1 VNRRHGVGTVA
12 SGSMERRAAADGLT
26 LKAYRGDGAAL
37 LAFDVD
43 ESLSAQLAGFAIQY
57 TPPGGDPKW
66 LFNRLTFDDPITAA
80 TTPDQRRQIS
90 TPTNLAPIQKFHW
103 SHFPSSPVP
112 GDFTYT
118 ATAMLFKSGSERD
131 LEPGPTA
138 SVQIDLL
145 PQTHPNFQLGFTRG
159 YVSSQAYANRFGN
172 APIAPS
178 PAPIDFDTA
187 PFQPAY
193 EWLGFDARKLIFGI
207 LDEAVNDPDT
217 TLDVFAY
224 DLDEPDVISKLQ
236 ALGPRLRIFM
246 DDAKLH
252 TKPNAEGVLPQ
263 EVDAHNAFVQSAGT
277 DNVKVGHFS
286 RFAHSKVLIL
296 KRAGRPVKV
305 LAGSANFSVRGL
317 YVQTNNVFVF
327 DDEQAA
333 ALHEQAFEQAWNHP
347 LSQFDTSDI
356 AAQWFP
362 LTGDGLPACSLSFSP
377 HPNPGVS
384 LDPIAQAIQGAQ
396 SSVLFSIMEI
406 GASSGVVAD
415 QIRGLPQRKGLY
427 AFGTTQKLDGALK
440 VTTPADPSSP
450 FIPFDY
456 LQSKVPP
463 PFQAE
468 VSGGAGQVIHNK
480 FVVCDFNDASPVV
493 YAGSSNLAAGGEL
506 DNGDN
511 LAAFTDREVA
521 TAYAVQAIEL
531 VDHYR
536 FRAVQQAATTAQPLR
551 LKRASEHWAA
561 DFFDPSSP
569 RFLERELFVRPAP
582 SA

>member
-1 VNRRHGVGTVA
+1 
-12 SGSMERRAAADGLT
+12 MERRSAADGLT

-43 ESLSAQLAGFAIQY
+43 ESLSGQLAGFAIQY

-80 TTPDQRRQIS
+80 TTPDQRRSIATS
-90 TPTNLAPIQKFHW
+90 THEAPIQKFHW
-103 SHFPSSPVP
+103 SHFPSNPLP
-112 GDFTYT
+112 GEFTYT
-118 ATAMLFKSGSERD
+118 ATAMLFKSGTESE
-131 LEPGPTA
+131 LEEGPTA

-159 YVSSQAYANRFGN
+159 YVSSQAYASRFGN

-178 PAPIDFDTA
+178 PAPIDYDTG
-187 PFQPAY
+187 PFQAAY
-193 EWLGFDARKLIFGI
+193 EWLGFDARRLIFGI
-207 LDEAVNDPDT
+207 LEEAVNDPDV

-224 DLDEPDVISKLQ
+224 DLDEPDVIRKLQ

-252 TKPNAEGVLPQ
+252 TKANAEGVFPQ
-263 EVDAHNAFVQSAGT
+263 EVDARKAFELSAGA

-296 KRAGRPVKV
+296 KRGGTPVKV

-327 DDEQAA
+327 DDPQAA
-333 ALHEQAFEQAWNHP
+333 ALHEQAFEQAWNNQ
-347 LSQFDTSDI
+347 LSQFDTSPI

-384 LDPIAQAIQGAQ
+384 LDPIAAAIKGAN

-406 GASSGVVAD
+406 GSASGAVAD
-415 QIRGLPQRKGLY
+415 QIRGLTDRTGLY
-427 AFGTTQKLDGALK
+427 AFGTTQKLDGRIK
-440 VTTPADPSSP
+440 VTTQADPNSP
-450 FIPFDY
+450 FIPFSY

-468 VSGGAGQVIHNK
+468 ISGGSGQVIHNK
-480 FVVCDFNDASPVV
+480 FVVCDFNDANPVV
-493 YAGSSNLAAGGEL
+493 YAGSSNLAAGGETE
-506 DNGDN
+506 NGDN
-511 LAAFTDREVA
+511 LAVFTDREVA
-521 TAYAVQAIEL
+521 TAYAVQAVEL

-536 FRAVQQAATTAQPLR
+536 FRSVQQKATDDQPLR

-561 DFFDPSSP
+561 AFFDPSSP
-569 RFLERELFVRPAP
+569 RCLERELFVR
-582 SA
+582 